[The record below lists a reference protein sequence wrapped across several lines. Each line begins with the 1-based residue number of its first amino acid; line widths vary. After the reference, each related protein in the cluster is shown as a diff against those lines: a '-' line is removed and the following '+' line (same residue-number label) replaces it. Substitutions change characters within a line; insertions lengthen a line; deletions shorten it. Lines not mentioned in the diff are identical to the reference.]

1 MGIQLNLMLDT
12 PLVSIIIRAK
22 NEGKSLITLLPL
34 LYAQKT
40 AFPFEVLLFDNGS
53 NDQTKETSQNY
64 PQLKYNYIPNNSFH
78 FSKSLNDAA
87 KIGNG
92 EILVHLSAHCFPSSY
107 FWLQQLT
114 QPLVNDSSLIATY
127 GRQFTDANVN
137 SYEKQDW
144 EELLFPKHGQPKIAT
159 FSNANGAI
167 RKSYLLNHPFDETIP
182 LLEDNLW
189 YLEIPDKTKVIYIP
203 QAELL
208 HLHPLFNLK
217 YYQPRWV
224 KEGIAAVYMKKV
236 KKMESPLTS
245 FNKVNLLFDL
255 RRVLSF
261 FKMGLQMIKAG
272 FVLYGLFAPAFFI
285 IRDYSWMK
293 GLKQGAEIFKV
304 PPSQGGT
311 F

>member
-87 KIGNG
+87 KISHG
-92 EILVHLSAHCFPSSY
+92 EILVHISAHCFPTSS
-107 FWLQQLT
+107 FWLTRLVK
-114 QPLVNDSSLIATY
+114 PLIDNSTLIATY
-127 GRQFTDANVN
+127 GRQFTDPNVN

-144 EELLFPKHGQPKIAT
+144 EELLFPKIGQPKIPT

-167 RKSYLLNHPFDETIP
+167 RKNYLLNHPFDETIP

>member
-1 MGIQLNLMLDT
+1 MLEET
-12 PLVSIIIRAK
+12 LVSIIIRAK

-53 NDQTKETSQNY
+53 NDQTKEISQNY
-64 PQLKYNYIPNNSFH
+64 PKLKYNYIPSDSFH

-87 KIGNG
+87 KIAPGD
-92 EILVHLSAHCFPSSY
+92 ILVHISAHNFPTSSY
-107 FWLQQLT
+107 WLAKLI
-114 QPLVNDSSLIATY
+114 QPLIDDSTLIATY

-144 EELLFPKHGQPKIAT
+144 EELLFPENGQPKILT

-167 RKSYLLNHPFDETIP
+167 RKSYLLDHPFDETIP

-189 YLEIPDKTKVIYIP
+189 YLEIPDKTRIVYVP
-203 QAELL
+203 PASLL

-224 KEGIAAVYMKKV
+224 KEGIAAVYIEKV
-236 KKMESPLTS
+236 KGLQSPLTS
-245 FNKVNLLFDL
+245 FNKINLLFNL
-255 RRVLSF
+255 KRVLSF
-261 FKMGLQMIKAG
+261 FKMGLHIIKNG
-272 FVLYGLFAPAFFI
+272 YVLYGLFAPVFFL
-285 IRDYSWMK
+285 IRDYSWKK
-293 GLKQGAEIFKV
+293 GLKKGTKIFRLQVSKA
-304 PPSQGGT
+304 

>member
-1 MGIQLNLMLDT
+1 MSQE

-53 NDQTKETSQNY
+53 KDQTKKNSQNY
-64 PQLKYNYIPNNSFH
+64 PELKYNYIPNDLFH

-87 KIGNG
+87 KIGSG
-92 EILVHLSAHCFPSSY
+92 EILVHISAHCFPTSS
-107 FWLQQLT
+107 FWLARLV
-114 QPLVNDSSLIATY
+114 QPLIDDLTLIATY
-127 GRQFTDANVN
+127 GRQFTDPNVN

-144 EELLFPKHGQPKIAT
+144 EELLFPKIGQPKIPT
-159 FSNANGAI
+159 FSNANAAV
-167 RKSYLLNHPFDETIP
+167 RKGYLLNHPFDETIP

-189 YLEIPDKTKVIYIP
+189 YLEIPDKSKIVYIP
-203 QAELL
+203 KAELL

-224 KEGIAAVYMKKV
+224 KEGIAAVYIEKV
-236 KKMESPLTS
+236 KGLQSPLTS
-245 FNKVNLLFDL
+245 FNKINLLFNL
-255 RRVLSF
+255 KRILSF
-261 FKMGLQMIKAG
+261 FKMGLQMIKDG
-272 FVLYGLFAPAFFI
+272 YVLYGLFAPVFFL
-285 IRDYSWMK
+285 IRDYSWRK
-293 GLKQGAEIFKV
+293 GLKQGARIFKV

-311 F
+311 Y